1 MTTTEDLMKEA
12 FPPRPEERAA
22 LGEAMLL
29 GLGSFLS
36 VMALLGMLCGGCV
49 YKGAKITEGTNLILG
64 MDVPTTEGAFQF
76 DILNFT
82 TGFRLGVAENARLEV
97 EYSTVSTNSYFGVV
111 RTEAAKHVK
120 ATIEP
125 CETAAPTTN
134 AAPNSTVST
143 ATDEADPPSA

>member
-1 MTTTEDLMKEA
+1 MTKDLMKEA
-12 FPPRPEERAA
+12 FPPRPEERAV

-29 GLGSFLS
+29 GLCSFLA

-76 DILNFT
+76 DLLNFT
-82 TGFRLGVAENARLEV
+82 TGFSLGVAENARLEV

-111 RTEAAKHVK
+111 RTETAKHVK
-120 ATIEP
+120 ATVEP

-134 AAPNSTVST
+134 AAPDSAASTPT
-143 ATDEADPPSA
+143 NAADPQSI

>member
-1 MTTTEDLMKEA
+1 MKKLLFIA
-12 FPPRPEERAA
+12 AIAA
-22 LGEAMLL
+22 LAN
-29 GLGSFLS
+29 
-36 VMALLGMLCGGCV
+36 GCV

-76 DILNFT
+76 DLLNFT

-111 RTEAAKHVK
+111 RTETAKHVK
-120 ATIEP
+120 ATVEP

>member
-1 MTTTEDLMKEA
+1 MRTTEDLMKEA

-36 VMALLGMLCGGCV
+36 VMALLGMLCGCV

-111 RTEAAKHVK
+111 RTETAKHVK
-120 ATIEP
+120 ATVEP

-134 AAPNSTVST
+134 AAPDST
-143 ATDEADPPSA
+143 ASTPSNEADPPSA

>member
-12 FPPRPEERAA
+12 FPPRPEERAV

-29 GLGSFLS
+29 GLGSFLA

-76 DILNFT
+76 DLLNFT

-111 RTEAAKHVK
+111 RTETAKHVK
-120 ATIEP
+120 ATVEP

-134 AAPNSTVST
+134 AAPDST
-143 ATDEADPPSA
+143 ASTPSNEADPPSA

>member
-22 LGEAMLL
+22 MGEAMLL
-29 GLGSFLS
+29 GLGSFLA
-36 VMALLGMLCGGCV
+36 VMSFLGMLCGGCV

-76 DILNFT
+76 DLLNFT

-111 RTEAAKHVK
+111 RTETAKHVK
-120 ATIEP
+120 ATVEP
-125 CETAAPTTN
+125 CETTVPTTN
-134 AAPNSTVST
+134 AAPDST
-143 ATDEADPPSA
+143 ASTPTSEADQPSA

>member
-12 FPPRPEERAA
+12 FPPRPEERAV

-29 GLGSFLS
+29 GLGSFLA

-76 DILNFT
+76 DLLNFT

-111 RTEAAKHVK
+111 RTETAKHVK
-120 ATIEP
+120 ATVEP

-134 AAPNSTVST
+134 AAPDSTAST